1 MTSNNDI
8 PLVMKVEDVAKLLN
22 IGRNSAYNLVHCGA
36 IKSIRIGRQIRISRS
51 ALLEYLAIPT
61 T

>member
-1 MTSNNDI
+1 MSNNDI

-22 IGRNSAYNLVHCGA
+22 IGRNTAYNLVHCGA

-51 ALLEYLAIPT
+51 ALLEYLAIPST
-61 T
+61 

>member
-1 MTSNNDI
+1 MSASNEI
-8 PLVMKVEDVAKLLN
+8 PLTMTVEDMAKLLN

>member
-22 IGRNSAYNLVHCGA
+22 IGRNTAYNLVNCGA